1 MSIDSKKLQDFL
13 HTNIFH
19 RLSYLKH
26 PVFSQNSTQLLREV
40 LNKLCSY
47 EKEFDLSKIVTN
59 NLEYDYIPKGIH
71 YELCPHEVKTYTN
84 KMRTIGKSFGFS
96 IGKRQIKVYLI
107 YEYESENNNNP
118 QFKRFF
124 DNAIH
129 RIYLLISLLQSYS
142 NDECSQHLTLYL
154 YLTNMKK
161 TLDDCD
167 EKCKIEEK
175 NANSAFTFACRKKN
189 EVYIYRKE
197 EWFKVLTHELF
208 HSFGLDFAQND
219 SHDINNKVYS
229 IFPIKT
235 DLRLYESYCEIWA
248 ELLNCIFIAFFS
260 IKCSENDF
268 IQKVVKKI
276 QLLIHQEIIFSVFQS
291 TKVLSYF
298 GMTYSDLYERTS
310 NAINIR
316 QMYYRETT
324 PVLSYYIIK
333 TILIFHIDD
342 FLSWC
347 FTHNTG
353 SLGSLNFDKSSD
365 ELLVD
370 NINHFI
376 DFIRKHH
383 QDELFIKSSQD
394 IREWFIKQEKTN
406 RLDNTPIRTLRM
418 SLLE

>member
-1 MSIDSKKLQDFL
+1 MSIDSKKLQEFL
-13 HTNIFH
+13 HTNISH
-19 RLSYLKH
+19 RLYYLKH
-26 PVFSQNSTQLLREV
+26 PVFTQNSTQLLTEL
-40 LNKLCSY
+40 LNKLCLY
-47 EKEFDLSKIVTN
+47 EKNFDFSKIVTN
-59 NLEYDYIPKGIH
+59 NLEYDYIPKGLH
-71 YELCPHEVKTYTN
+71 YELCPDEVKTYTS
-84 KMRTIGKSFGFS
+84 KMRTIGKSFMFS
-96 IGKRQIKVYLI
+96 IGQRKIKVYLV
-107 YEYESENNNNP
+107 YEYAFENNNNP

-142 NDECSQHLTLYL
+142 NDECSQYLTLYL
-154 YLTNMKK
+154 YLTNIKK

-167 EKCKIEEK
+167 ESCKIEER
-175 NANSAFTFACRKKN
+175 NANSAFTFACQKKN

-197 EWFKVLTHELF
+197 EWFKVLAHELF

-219 SHDINNKVYS
+219 SDDINKKVYS

-235 DLRLYESYCEIWA
+235 DLRLYESYCEFWA
-248 ELLNCIFIAFFS
+248 ELLNVVFIAFFS
-260 IKCSENDF
+260 IKCSEQDF
-268 IQKVVKKI
+268 IHKVVKKI
-276 QLLIHQEIIFSVFQS
+276 QLLIHQEIIFSIFQA
-291 TKVLSYF
+291 TKVLTYF
-298 GMTYSDLYERTS
+298 GMNYSDLYERTS

-333 TILIFHIDD
+333 AILIFNIDE

-347 FTHNTG
+347 FTNNTG
-353 SLGSLNFDKSSD
+353 SLGSLNFDKSSN
-365 ELLVD
+365 ELLID

-383 QDELFIKSSQD
+383 NDILFIKST
-394 IREWFIKQEKTN
+394 EELHNWFIKQEKTN
-406 RLDNTPIRTLRM
+406 RIDNTPIRTLRM